1 MSESRHT
8 TTLAAFLLGLAMLL
22 SGCSGEKPHWNGKDI
37 SGVMPDLEFE
47 LRSVQGDTVTPGDS
61 AGQVRIL
68 FFGYTSCPDVCPT
81 TLAYLH
87 QVLEKM
93 PAEARDD
100 VTALFISVDPKRDT
114 PERLGSYVSYFDSHI
129 VGLTGSEDTLRKL
142 AKRYRTTFGYG
153 DADNDGNYA
162 VSHSSA
168 IYVFDGKGRIRL
180 LLKQDMPQQQ
190 AAEDLTRLARQDLS

>member
-1 MSESRHT
+1 MSTYRRT
-8 TTLAAFLLGLAMLL
+8 TTALLLASSVLALLM
-22 SGCSGEKPHWNGKDI
+22 GCSDGKRHWNGKDI
-37 SGVMPDLEFE
+37 SGVMPDLAFT
-47 LRSVQGDTVTPGDS
+47 LRDVDGQTVQPDDT
-61 AGQVRIL
+61 AGQVRVL

-87 QVLEKM
+87 KVIEKM
-93 PAEARDD
+93 PADTRDD
-100 VTALFISVDPKRDT
+100 ITALFVSVDPRRDT
-114 PERLGSYVSYFDSHI
+114 PERLGRYVAHFDSHI
-129 VGLTGSEDTLRKL
+129 VGLTGPEDALREL

-153 DADNDGNYA
+153 DPDSDGNYA

-190 AAEDLTRLARQDLS
+190 AADDLAQLVRQDLS